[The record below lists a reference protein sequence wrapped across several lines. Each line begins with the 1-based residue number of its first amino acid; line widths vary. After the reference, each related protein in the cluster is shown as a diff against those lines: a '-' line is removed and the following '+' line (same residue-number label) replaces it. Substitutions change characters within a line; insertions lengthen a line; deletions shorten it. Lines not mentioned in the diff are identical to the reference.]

1 MSVKSTAPV
10 CVFHHAIL
18 TEDNGIHLSFDEVNG
33 QKVNMQLPVKD
44 AIRLFAGMCVV
55 VPGLKNL
62 CQEELTD
69 DFVQTLANHPPTATS
84 LSVHV
89 ASHPLYCKPRNLILW
104 SDTVVKDEV
113 LFATLTKHNAE
124 QIEGF
129 LRHLYNQSPAEASKL
144 TSDQIHNQNVIY
156 KRLQFVEQFQKENE

>member
-1 MSVKSTAPV
+1 MSNSTAPV
-10 CVFHHAIL
+10 HVFHFGSL
-18 TEDNGIHLSFDEVNG
+18 TEDNGIHLSFDEVAG
-33 QKVNMQLPVKD
+33 QKVNMKLPVKD
-44 AIRLFAGMCVV
+44 AIRLFACMCTL

-62 CQEELTD
+62 CQEELTE

-89 ASHPLYCKPRNLILW
+89 ASHPLYCRPRNLILW
-104 SDTVVKDEV
+104 ADTVVKDEV

-129 LRHLYNQSPAEASKL
+129 LRHLLSPSMIVRP
-144 TSDQIHNQNVIY
+144 DQARNEEIIA
-156 KRLQFVEQFQKENE
+156 KRLQFVEQFQKDK